1 MRNTKPLEQRARF
14 KFDQV
19 LKCDDHTNGFVET
32 FNHPILNFSCKPIY
46 TMLEDI
52 SKLVEEGLFRFE
64 REQSWEDKAILL
76 MEKK

>member
-1 MRNTKPLEQRARF
+1 
-14 KFDQV
+14 
-19 LKCDDHTNGFVET
+19 
-32 FNHPILNFSCKPIY
+32 
-46 TMLEDI
+46 MLEDI